1 MIGTEKIE
9 DIKETLF
16 NGFNSRK
23 ENFYKNNGNNNIKY
37 TESKVIGILLADN
50 NEYPMSDILDTL
62 NDVSGE
68 HIDFFC
74 IGYSKNTQK
83 NIWEFN
89 RTSYDSFISEFRSLI
104 LNTNRQLCHQHLILI
119 NANASET
126 DCYLDFS
133 KSIVLD
139 FHKIN
144 QSGINMRDLFFT
156 IFEKV
161 TENQKITIGE
171 LSNKLFEDKNNEFI
185 LDVLI
190 NLLAKD
196 FDKIKNLFKSRMIY
210 LLKDISNK

>member
-1 MIGTEKIE
+1 M
-9 DIKETLF
+9 
-16 NGFNSRK
+16 R
-23 ENFYKNNGNNNIKY
+23 
-37 TESKVIGILLADN
+37 
-50 NEYPMSDILDTL
+50 
-62 NDVSGE
+62 
-68 HIDFFC
+68 
-74 IGYSKNTQK
+74 
-83 NIWEFN
+83 
-89 RTSYDSFISEFRSLI
+89 
-104 LNTNRQLCHQHLILI
+104 
-119 NANASET
+119 NASET

-156 IFEKV
+156 IFRKS
-161 TENQKITIGE
+161 NRKSKKITIGE